1 MINLTKIVLINWMY
15 FQKATLPISGNA
27 AIVGINGSGKSTI
40 IDAIQMLLLG
50 NKASKFNANAN
61 AEKRNLESY
70 VRGATRT
77 DQKEYLRPGDVVC
90 YLALEIELNDV
101 KHIFGI
107 NIDYKFN
114 LSKLNDPKYFYIKN
128 LELNE
133 NLFIKDDYPKTY
145 DIFVKEMK
153 SNYEFNTFP
162 TLYQYQIKLKDIL
175 GLKDEKKYFQTLSRA
190 VGIKNITNCNDFM
203 NEFVLD
209 ESPIDVD
216 SIKKN
221 IIEIEK
227 VNSTIEI
234 EEKKL
239 DSLSK
244 IVSLGNKIIDDNKKL
259 DLLKVKINLSLIM
272 QNEYEINKLKDDI
285 NSNESLKE
293 FELEKK
299 NNLNEDYN
307 SLLNN
312 KVELKNAL
320 DKISPDLAIKRREL
334 ELIEKEYDKNH
345 IDLNTFVTKCQN
357 ELKNISLLSKYK
369 NKIFNDFYTYLMNA
383 KYETNITRKL
393 FKDFKNELSNIRD
406 IIKNNFYNTENSINE
421 IRNNI
426 SEINNII
433 TNLENNKLTFNPK
446 LEEFKNYLKKTL
458 EDKHNEEI
466 EVKYLCEYLDI
477 TDKSWQN
484 AIEGYLNTQ
493 RFYIIV
499 PNKYYKEAMK
509 IYHEKKDF
517 YQTRIINGTKIP
529 DIEYVD
535 EVLGSFI
542 ESSNQTALNYARY
555 ILNRVH
561 CVNSIYEL
569 DNYDISVT
577 KDCMHY
583 QNYSLGRLNPKA
595 CSEQYIGQNGIKSQL
610 IERKKQ
616 LAQLID
622 EANELKNQFYIYKEQ
637 LSIIDNEIEFSSSI
651 LEDNSLINSINND
664 SILFDKMESLRN
676 DIKFYESNPQ
686 YIEISSKI
694 SNIEN
699 ELINI
704 NKLIKTHDDNISEY
718 LAIIKKNQELISN
731 KENNIELFNDELSGF
746 DRSLIDLGNNE
757 LLDIKIS
764 PKFINELKS
773 LERPLENSINKNTLD
788 LEYQMREARDEF
800 SLNYEPNMESL
811 VQFKEERN
819 KIDQSVFKYKSKLL
833 DFKNKNK
840 KLFFTQFISKLY
852 NSIEKAKIE
861 IDNLNHSLST
871 FNFGNDYYKIKMTIT
886 DNLDFKLIYDYAKEY
901 NSSNS
906 DTGLFIDREKE
917 DIKRNKIQ
925 DILNQYMFSNDL
937 TISNMIVDYR
947 NYLKFDVEVN
957 TPTGI
962 KKLNE
967 VMKSQSG
974 GEVQVPFYILSGV
987 AFQQTLD
994 FKRNKDALGIVLYD
1008 EAFDKMDSQR
1018 IQAMLEFYRDKLNLQ
1033 LILATPGKLDSL
1045 IDNIETILAVIRDG
1059 ETAIVSDISHEI

>member
-1 MINLTKIVLINWMY
+1 MIKLSKIVLINWMY

-90 YLALEIELNDV
+90 YLALEIELNEV

-114 LSKLNDPKYFYIKN
+114 LSKLTDPKYFYIKN

-227 VNSTIEI
+227 VNSTIEL

-244 IVSLGNKIIDDNKKL
+244 IVSLGNTIIDDNKKL
-259 DLLKVKINLSLIM
+259 DLLKVKIILSQIKQYDL
-272 QNEYEINKLKDDI
+272 EINNMKDDI
-285 NSNESLKE
+285 NSKESLKN

-299 NNLNEDYN
+299 NNLTEEYN
-307 SLLNN
+307 ILINN
-312 KVELKNAL
+312 KIELKNAL

-334 ELIEKEYDKNH
+334 ELTEKEYDKAH
-345 IDLNTFVTKCQN
+345 IDLNTFITKCQN
-357 ELKNISLLSKYK
+357 EIKNISLLSKHK
-369 NKIFNDFYTYLMNA
+369 NKIINDFYSYLVNS
-383 KYETNITRKL
+383 KYETNTTRKL
-393 FKDFKNELSNIRD
+393 FKDFRDELNKIKDNISN
-406 IIKNNFYNTENSINE
+406 NAFNTENSIKE
-421 IRNNI
+421 IRNKI
-426 SEINNII
+426 SEINEII
-433 TNLENNKLTFNPK
+433 SNLENNKLTFNPK

-477 TDKSWQN
+477 TDKTWQK

-517 YQTRIINGTKIP
+517 YLTRIINGTKIP
-529 DIEYVD
+529 DIEK
-535 EVLGSFI
+535 EEGVLGYFI

-595 CSEQYIGQNGIKSQL
+595 CCEQYIGQNGIKAQL
-610 IERKKQ
+610 QERKKQ

-622 EANELKNQFYIYKEQ
+622 EANELKNQYYVYKEE
-637 LSIIDNEIEFSSSI
+637 LNNINNEISFATSI

-664 SILFDKMESLRN
+664 SILFDKMEALRC
-676 DIKFYESNPQ
+676 DIKFYEANPQ

-694 SNIEN
+694 TNIEN
-699 ELINI
+699 ELVNI
-704 NKLIKTHDDNISEY
+704 NELIKTHNNNISDY

-731 KENNIELFNDELSGF
+731 KEYNIEILNDDLSGY
-746 DRSLIDLGNNE
+746 DSSLIDVGNNE

-773 LERPLENSINKNTLD
+773 FEKPLSNNINKNIID
-788 LEYQMREARDEF
+788 LEYQMKEARNDF
-800 SLNYEPNMESL
+800 SLNYEPNLESL
-811 VQFKEERN
+811 ESFKEERN

-871 FNFGNDYYKIKMTIT
+871 FNFGNDYYKIKMNIT
-886 DNLDFKLIYDYAKEY
+886 ENSDFKLIYDYAKEY
-901 NSSNS
+901 NSDNS
-906 DTGLFIDREKE
+906 DSGLFIDRDAE
-917 DIKRNKIQ
+917 DLKRNKIQ
-925 DILNQYMFSNDL
+925 DILNQYMFSNDP

-947 NYLKFDVEVN
+947 NYLAFDVEVH

-1045 IDNIETILAVIRDG
+1045 VDNIETILAVIRDG
-1059 ETAIVSDISHEI
+1059 ETAIVSDITHEI